1 MRKRHPTLSEETS
14 AAPPAVRVPAG
25 TTTVLLFDEPGGS
38 IVARPLTLQ
47 LEDAAQPALKPTGAR
62 AFIAPHLFAVE
73 LTLQL
78 VPGQTPWK
86 PGRVEARHPHTP
98 QLIPVRTRTWN
109 LNGQALQ
116 PGAEGVLVLEMPVG
130 VLGQPLLLDL
140 LLHELGGERLVPLR
154 GVRFLDASGARP

>member
-1 MRKRHPTLSEETS
+1 MRKWHLPLSAETS
-14 AAPPAVRVPAG
+14 AAPSTLRVSTG
-25 TTTVLLFDEPGGS
+25 TASVLLLDEPGGS

-47 LEDAAQPALKPTGAR
+47 VEAAARPVLKPTGAR
-62 AFIAPHLFAVE
+62 AFIAPHFFAVE

-98 QLIPVRTRTWN
+98 QLIPVRTRGWD
-109 LNGQALQ
+109 LSGQALQ

-130 VLGQPLLLDL
+130 VLDQPLLLDL